1 MGDAVFWCI
10 VYFQSPE
17 VNLLML
23 QRGLILLTS
32 HLEDF
37 RKRYAFHLR
46 SWRLLGC
53 GINSH
58 QKALTDKNSSLI
70 RVILQPGGSSE
81 KVLLDITLNF

>member
-1 MGDAVFWCI
+1 
-10 VYFQSPE
+10 
-17 VNLLML
+17 ML

-46 SWRLLGC
+46 NWRLIGC

-58 QKALTDKNSSLI
+58 QKSLADKNSSLI
-70 RVILQPGGSSE
+70 RITLQPGGSSE
-81 KVLLDITLNF
+81 KVGTSPLQRNELLCLDKF